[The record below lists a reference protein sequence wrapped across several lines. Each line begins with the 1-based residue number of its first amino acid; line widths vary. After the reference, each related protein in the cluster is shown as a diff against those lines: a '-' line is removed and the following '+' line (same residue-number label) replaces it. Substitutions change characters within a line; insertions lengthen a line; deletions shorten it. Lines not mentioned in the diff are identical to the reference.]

1 MLVLKKMNLRE
12 SEKMKTLAEAARL
25 INDGDTVTFSGISL
39 SAHPVAMAHEMIRQR
54 KRNLEIAGSG
64 AWHVNNLL
72 IGAGCV
78 DKMLIAADSTEIGGV
93 APALRR
99 AVEKGDLL
107 VEDYSYFAI
116 ACRFMAAAI
125 GVPFLPTKSMLG
137 SDMLRY
143 SSFEEGRKFRMTE
156 CPFSGEK
163 VVLLPALKP
172 DVAVIHAHQAD
183 EDGNVQMFGPTGLAS
198 EQSRASSKVIVTVEK
213 IVSKDVIQ
221 SRPELTVIP
230 SFVVDAIVDI
240 PFGAHPTALH
250 RRYDYD
256 IDHLQYALEKSRDE
270 EDFKAYLDQ
279 FVYGVDDHRGYLKRI
294 GGSKRL
300 RKLRHSLRPR
310 HA

>member
-1 MLVLKKMNLRE
+1 MRPGD
-12 SEKMKTLAEAARL
+12 SEKIKTISEAAKL
-25 INDGDTVTFSGISL
+25 IRDGDTVTFGGISL
-39 SAHPVAMAHEMIRQR
+39 SAHPVALAHEMIRQR

-78 DKMLIAADSTEIGGV
+78 EKMLIAADSTEIGGV

-99 AVEKGDLL
+99 AVEKGNLL

-143 SSFEEGRKFRMTE
+143 SSFEEGRKFRIIE

-183 EDGNVQMFGPTGLAS
+183 EDGNVQMFGPTGLTS
-198 EQSRASSKVIVTVEK
+198 EQSRASSKVIVSVEK
-213 IVSKDVIQ
+213 IVSKDVIH

-230 SFVVDAIVDI
+230 SFVVDAIVEV
-240 PFGAHPTALH
+240 PYGAHPTALH
-250 RRYDYD
+250 RHYDYD
-256 IDHLQYALEKSRDE
+256 IDHLRYALEKSRDE

-310 HA
+310 QA